1 MKQALIGAQLF
12 SGKEFFDNR
21 ALLIDGENIIDIIN
35 EHNIPNNFET
45 QKLNGGILSPGFID
59 LQVNGGGGKLFNN
72 SPDKQSLNT
81 IIEAHQHFG
90 TTSIMPTVISDSL
103 NVLKRCTTIISEVIE
118 NNKSLL
124 GVHIEGPFFNVK
136 YRGVHQKQYINT
148 INSDYL
154 NLFESL
160 KDFPVMLTLAPEC
173 ISTKQLKHLKSLG
186 FKILAG
192 HTDASYDQLEE
203 AIKYGLDGFTHLFNA
218 MGQISAR
225 EPGVVGSALAF
236 DNAAA
241 SIIVDL
247 HHVHPSLIQM
257 AYKQKPQG
265 KLFFVSDSM
274 ATIHHG
280 EPSFEL
286 YDEVVSESN
295 GRIINSEGK
304 LAGSSITQIDAIKNA
319 YQSCNI
325 PLNDAIAMVTR
336 YPAEYLG
343 VANYLGSLKS
353 GYRADLTHFDLDFQ
367 VHNVWVAGKQ
377 LKQEALCE

>member
-35 EHNIPNNFET
+35 EHDIPNNFEI

-103 NVLKRCTTIISEVIE
+103 NVLKRCTTTISEVIE

-160 KDFPVMLTLAPEC
+160 KDFPVILTLAPEC

-225 EPGVVGSALAF
+225 EPGVVGSALTF
-236 DNAAA
+236 DNATA

-280 EPSFEL
+280 KPSFEL

-377 LKQEALCE
+377 LKQETLCE

>member
-1 MKQALIGAQLF
+1 MKQAIIGSKLF
-12 SGKEFFDNR
+12 NGKKFIEHK
-21 ALLIDGENIIDIIN
+21 ALLIDDQHIAGIVNENS
-35 EHNIPNNFET
+35 IPTDFLIK
-45 QKLNGGILSPGFID
+45 KLDGGILSPGFID

-72 SPDKQSLNT
+72 SPDKESLNT
-81 IIEAHQHFG
+81 IISAHQYFG

-103 NVLKRCTTIISEVIE
+103 NILQKCTDTISNEI
-118 NNKSLL
+118 NNNHSLL
-124 GVHIEGPFFNVK
+124 GIHIEGPFFNVK

-148 INSDYL
+148 INASYL
-154 NLFESL
+154 NLFETL
-160 KDFPVMLTLAPEC
+160 DKFPVMLTLAPEC
-173 ISTKQLKHLKSLG
+173 ISIKQLKHLKSLG

-192 HTDASYDQLEE
+192 HTDANYDQLEE
-203 AIKYGLDGFTHLFNA
+203 AVKYGLDGFTHLFNA

-225 EPGVVGSALAF
+225 EPGVVGSAF
-236 DNAAA
+236 DFDETSA

-247 HHVHPSLIQM
+247 HHVHPSLINLSF
-257 AYKQKPQG
+257 KQKPKG

-274 ATIHHG
+274 ATINHG

-319 YQSCNI
+319 YQKCSI
-325 PLNDAIAMVTR
+325 PLESAISMATL

-343 VANYLGSLKS
+343 VSDYIGQLKK
-353 GYRADLTHFDLDFQ
+353 GYRADLAHFDSNFHVQ
-367 VHNVWVAGKQ
+367 NVWLAGKQ
-377 LKQEALCE
+377 IKEDPQ

>member
-1 MKQALIGAQLF
+1 MKQAITGSKLF
-12 SGKEFFDNR
+12 NGIDFIEHK
-21 ALLIDGENIIDIIN
+21 ALLIEDQHIAGIVNKDS
-35 EHNIPNNFET
+35 IPTDF
-45 QKLNGGILSPGFID
+45 QVKKLDGGILSPGFID

-72 SPDKQSLNT
+72 SPDKESLNT
-81 IIEAHQHFG
+81 IISAHQYFG

-103 NVLKRCTTIISEVIE
+103 NILQKCTDTISNEI
-118 NNKSLL
+118 NNNHSLL
-124 GVHIEGPFFNVK
+124 GIHIEGPFFNVK

-148 INSDYL
+148 INASYL
-154 NLFESL
+154 NLFETL
-160 KDFPVMLTLAPEC
+160 DKFPVMLTLAPEC
-173 ISTKQLKHLKSLG
+173 ISIKQLKHLKSLG

-192 HTDASYDQLEE
+192 HTDANYDQLEE
-203 AIKYGLDGFTHLFNA
+203 AVKYGLDGFTHLFNA

-225 EPGVVGSALAF
+225 EPGVVGSAF
-236 DNAAA
+236 DFDETSA

-247 HHVHPSLIQM
+247 HHVHPSLINLSF
-257 AYKQKPQG
+257 KQKPKG

-274 ATIHHG
+274 ATINHG

-319 YQSCNI
+319 YQKCSI
-325 PLNDAIAMVTR
+325 PLESAISMATL

-343 VANYLGSLKS
+343 VSDYIGQLKK
-353 GYRADLTHFDLDFQ
+353 GYRADLAHFDSNFHVQ
-367 VHNVWVAGKQ
+367 NVWLSGKQ
-377 LKQEALCE
+377 IKEDPQ

>member
-21 ALLIDGENIIDIIN
+21 ALLIDGENIIDVIN
-35 EHNIPNNFET
+35 EHDIPNNFEI

-72 SPDKQSLNT
+72 SPDKESLNA

-103 NVLKRCTTIISEVIE
+103 NVLKRCATTISEEIE
-118 NNKSLL
+118 SNKSLL

-160 KDFPVMLTLAPEC
+160 QDFPVMLTLAPEC

-225 EPGVVGSALAF
+225 EPGVVGSALTF
-236 DNAAA
+236 DNTTA

-325 PLNDAIAMVTR
+325 PLNEALAMASR

-343 VANYLGSLKS
+343 VANYLGSLES
-353 GYRADLTHFDLDFQ
+353 GYRADLTHFSLDLQ
-367 VHNVWVAGKQ
+367 VQNVWVAGKQ
-377 LKQEALCE
+377 LRQDALCE

>member
-1 MKQALIGAQLF
+1 MKQAITGSKLF
-12 SGKEFFDNR
+12 NGIDFIEHK
-21 ALLIDGENIIDIIN
+21 ALLIEDQHIAGIVNKDA
-35 EHNIPNNFET
+35 IPTDF
-45 QKLNGGILSPGFID
+45 QVKKLDGGILSPGFID

-72 SPDKQSLNT
+72 SPDKESLNT
-81 IIEAHQHFG
+81 IISAHQYFG

-103 NVLKRCTTIISEVIE
+103 NILQKCTDTISNEI
-118 NNKSLL
+118 NNNHSLL
-124 GVHIEGPFFNVK
+124 GIHIEGPFFNVK

-148 INSDYL
+148 INASYL
-154 NLFESL
+154 NLFETL
-160 KDFPVMLTLAPEC
+160 NKFPVMLTLAPEC
-173 ISTKQLKHLKSLG
+173 ISIKQLKHLKSLG

-192 HTDASYDQLEE
+192 HTDANYDQLEE
-203 AIKYGLDGFTHLFNA
+203 AVKYGLDGFTHLFNA

-225 EPGVVGSALAF
+225 EPGVVGSAF
-236 DNAAA
+236 DFDETSA

-247 HHVHPSLIQM
+247 HHVHPSLINLSF
-257 AYKQKPQG
+257 KQKPKG

-274 ATIHHG
+274 ATINHG

-319 YQSCNI
+319 YQKCSI
-325 PLNDAIAMVTR
+325 PLESAISMATL

-343 VANYLGSLKS
+343 VSDYIGQLKK
-353 GYRADLTHFDLDFQ
+353 GYRADLAHFDSNFHVQ
-367 VHNVWVAGKQ
+367 NVWLAGKQ
-377 LKQEALCE
+377 IKEDPQ

>member
-1 MKQALIGAQLF
+1 MKQAITGAKIF
-12 SGKEFFDNR
+12 SDHKLLDNK
-21 ALLIDGENIIDIIN
+21 ALLIDGENIIGIVAKNDIPD
-35 EHNIPNNFET
+35 NIKI
-45 QKLNGGILSPGFID
+45 QQLNGGILSPGFID

-72 SPDKQSLNT
+72 SPDKESLDE
-81 IIEAHQHFG
+81 IIKAHQHFG

-103 NVLKRCTTIISEVIE
+103 NVLQRCTSTISNEIN

-148 INSDYL
+148 INNDYL

-160 KDFPVMLTLAPEC
+160 QGFPVMLTLAPEC
-173 ISTKQLKHLKSLG
+173 ISIKQLKHLKSLG

-225 EPGVVGSALAF
+225 EPGVVGSALNF
-236 DNAAA
+236 NNTAA

-247 HHVHPSLIQM
+247 HHVHPSLIEM
-257 AYKQKPQG
+257 SYKQKPKG

-274 ATIHHG
+274 ATINHG

-295 GRIINSEGK
+295 GRLINSEGK

-319 YQSCNI
+319 YTSCNI
-325 PLNDAIAMVTR
+325 PLSDAIAMATS

-343 VANYLGSLKS
+343 VSDYLGSLKAN
-353 GYRADLTHFDLDFQ
+353 YRADLAHFDIDFN
-367 VHNVWVAGKQ
+367 VKNVWVAGKH
-377 LKQEALCE
+377 LKQEAS

>member
-1 MKQALIGAQLF
+1 MKQAITGSKLF
-12 SGKEFFDNR
+12 NGIDFIEHK
-21 ALLIDGENIIDIIN
+21 ALLIENQHIAGIVN
-35 EHNIPNNFET
+35 EDAIPTDF
-45 QKLNGGILSPGFID
+45 QVKKLDGGILSPGFID

-72 SPDKQSLNT
+72 SPDKESLNT
-81 IIEAHQHFG
+81 IISAHQYFG

-103 NVLKRCTTIISEVIE
+103 NILQKCTDTISNEID
-118 NNKSLL
+118 NNHSLL
-124 GVHIEGPFFNVK
+124 GIHIEGPFFNVK

-148 INSDYL
+148 INASYL
-154 NLFESL
+154 NLFETL
-160 KDFPVMLTLAPEC
+160 DKFPVMLTLAPEC
-173 ISTKQLKHLKSLG
+173 ISIKQLKHLKSLG

-192 HTDASYDQLEE
+192 HTDANYDQLEE
-203 AIKYGLDGFTHLFNA
+203 AVKYGLDGFTHLFNA

-225 EPGVVGSALAF
+225 EPGVVGSAF
-236 DNAAA
+236 DFDETSA

-247 HHVHPSLIQM
+247 HHVHPSLINLSF
-257 AYKQKPQG
+257 KQKPKG

-274 ATIHHG
+274 ATINHG

-319 YQSCNI
+319 YQKCSI
-325 PLNDAIAMVTR
+325 PLESAISMATL

-343 VANYLGSLKS
+343 VSDYIGQLKK
-353 GYRADLTHFDLDFQ
+353 GYRADLAHFNSSFHVQ
-367 VHNVWVAGKQ
+367 NVWLAGKQ
-377 LKQEALCE
+377 IKEDPQ

>member
-1 MKQALIGAQLF
+1 MKQAITGSKLF
-12 SGKEFFDNR
+12 NGIDFIEHK
-21 ALLIDGENIIDIIN
+21 ALLIDDQHITGIVN
-35 EHNIPNNFET
+35 EDAIPTDF
-45 QKLNGGILSPGFID
+45 QVKKLDGGILSPGFID

-72 SPDKQSLNT
+72 SPDKESLNT
-81 IIEAHQHFG
+81 IISAHQYFG

-103 NVLKRCTTIISEVIE
+103 NILQKCTDTISNEID
-118 NNKSLL
+118 NNHSLL
-124 GVHIEGPFFNVK
+124 GIHIEGPFFNVK

-148 INSDYL
+148 INASYL
-154 NLFESL
+154 NLFETL
-160 KDFPVMLTLAPEC
+160 NKFPVMLTLAPEC
-173 ISTKQLKHLKSLG
+173 ISIKQLKHLKSLG

-192 HTDASYDQLEE
+192 HTDANYDQLEE
-203 AIKYGLDGFTHLFNA
+203 AVKYGLDGFTHLFNA

-225 EPGVVGSALAF
+225 EPGVVGSAF
-236 DNAAA
+236 DFDETSA

-247 HHVHPSLIQM
+247 HHVHPSLINLSF
-257 AYKQKPQG
+257 KQKPKG

-274 ATIHHG
+274 ATINHG

-319 YQSCNI
+319 YQKCSI
-325 PLNDAIAMVTR
+325 PLESAISMATL

-343 VANYLGSLKS
+343 VSDYIGQLKK
-353 GYRADLTHFDLDFQ
+353 GYRADLTHFDSNFHVQ
-367 VHNVWVAGKQ
+367 NVWLAGKQ
-377 LKQEALCE
+377 IKEDPQ

>member
-1 MKQALIGAQLF
+1 MKQAITGSKLF
-12 SGKEFFDNR
+12 NGIDFIEHK
-21 ALLIDGENIIDIIN
+21 ALLIEDQHIAGIVNKDA
-35 EHNIPNNFET
+35 IPTDF
-45 QKLNGGILSPGFID
+45 QVKKLDGGILSPGFID

-72 SPDKQSLNT
+72 SPDKESLNT
-81 IIEAHQHFG
+81 IISAHQYFG

-103 NVLKRCTTIISEVIE
+103 NILQKCTDTISNEID
-118 NNKSLL
+118 NNHSLL
-124 GVHIEGPFFNVK
+124 GIHIEGPFFNVK

-148 INSDYL
+148 INASYL
-154 NLFESL
+154 NLFETL
-160 KDFPVMLTLAPEC
+160 DKFPVMLTLAPEC
-173 ISTKQLKHLKSLG
+173 ISIKQLKHLNSLG

-192 HTDASYDQLEE
+192 HTDANYDQLEE

-225 EPGVVGSALAF
+225 EPGVVGSAF
-236 DNAAA
+236 DFDETSA

-247 HHVHPSLIQM
+247 HHVHPSLINLSF
-257 AYKQKPQG
+257 KQKPKG

-274 ATIHHG
+274 ATINHG

-319 YQSCNI
+319 YQKCSI
-325 PLNDAIAMVTR
+325 PLESAISMATL

-343 VANYLGSLKS
+343 VSDYIGQLKK
-353 GYRADLTHFDLDFQ
+353 GYRADLAHFDSNFHVQ
-367 VHNVWVAGKQ
+367 NVWLAGKQ
-377 LKQEALCE
+377 IKEDPQ

>member
-1 MKQALIGAQLF
+1 MKQALIGSQLF

-35 EHNIPNNFET
+35 EHDIPKNFEI

-72 SPDKQSLNT
+72 SPDKESLNT

-103 NVLKRCTTIISEVIE
+103 NVLKRCTTTISEEIE

-225 EPGVVGSALAF
+225 EPGVVGSALTF
-236 DNAAA
+236 DNATA
-241 SIIVDL
+241 SVIVDL

-325 PLNDAIAMVTR
+325 PLNETLAMASR

-343 VANYLGSLKS
+343 VANYLGSLKPD
-353 GYRADLTHFDLDFQ
+353 YRADLTHFDLDFQ

-377 LKQEALCE
+377 LRQEALCE

>member
-1 MKQALIGAQLF
+1 MKQAITGSKLF
-12 SGKEFFDNR
+12 NGIDFIEHK
-21 ALLIDGENIIDIIN
+21 ALLIEDQHIAGIVNKDA
-35 EHNIPNNFET
+35 IPTDFQVKKIE
-45 QKLNGGILSPGFID
+45 GGILSPGFID

-72 SPDKQSLNT
+72 SPDKESLNT
-81 IIEAHQHFG
+81 IISAHQYFG

-103 NVLKRCTTIISEVIE
+103 NILQKCTDTISNEID
-118 NNKSLL
+118 NNHSLL
-124 GVHIEGPFFNVK
+124 GIHIEGPFFNVK

-148 INSDYL
+148 INASYL
-154 NLFESL
+154 NLFETL
-160 KDFPVMLTLAPEC
+160 DKFPVMLTLAPEC
-173 ISTKQLKHLKSLG
+173 ISIKQLKHLNSLG

-192 HTDASYDQLEE
+192 HTDANYDQLEE
-203 AIKYGLDGFTHLFNA
+203 AVKYGLDGFTHLFNA

-225 EPGVVGSALAF
+225 EPGVVGSAF
-236 DNAAA
+236 DFDETSA

-247 HHVHPSLIQM
+247 HHVHPSLINLSF
-257 AYKQKPQG
+257 KQKPKG

-274 ATIHHG
+274 ATINHG

-319 YQSCNI
+319 YQKCSI
-325 PLNDAIAMVTR
+325 PLESAISMATL

-343 VANYLGSLKS
+343 VSDYIGQLKK
-353 GYRADLTHFDLDFQ
+353 GYRADLAHFDSNFHVQ
-367 VHNVWVAGKQ
+367 NVWLAGKQ
-377 LKQEALCE
+377 IKEDPQ

>member
-21 ALLIDGENIIDIIN
+21 ALLIDGENIIDVIN
-35 EHNIPNNFET
+35 EHDIPNNFEI

-72 SPDKQSLNT
+72 SPDKESLNA

-103 NVLKRCTTIISEVIE
+103 NVLKRCATTISEEIE
-118 NNKSLL
+118 SNKSLL

-154 NLFESL
+154 NLFENL

-225 EPGVVGSALAF
+225 EPGVVGSALTF
-236 DNAAA
+236 DNATA

-286 YDEVVSESN
+286 YDEIVSESK

-325 PLNDAIAMVTR
+325 PLNEALAMASR

-353 GYRADLTHFDLDFQ
+353 GYRADLTHFGLDFQ
-367 VHNVWVAGKQ
+367 VQNVWIAGKQ

>member
-35 EHNIPNNFET
+35 EHDIPKNFEIK
-45 QKLNGGILSPGFID
+45 KLNGGILSPGFID

-72 SPDKQSLNT
+72 SPDKESLNT
-81 IIEAHQHFG
+81 IIKAHQHFG

-103 NVLKRCTTIISEVIE
+103 NVLKRCTTTISEEIE

-203 AIKYGLDGFTHLFNA
+203 AIKYGLDGFTHLFNG

-225 EPGVVGSALAF
+225 EPGVVGSALTF

-377 LKQEALCE
+377 LKQESLCE

>member
-1 MKQALIGAQLF
+1 MKQAITGSKLF
-12 SGKEFFDNR
+12 NGIDFIEHKV
-21 ALLIDGENIIDIIN
+21 LLIDDQHIAGIVN
-35 EHNIPNNFET
+35 EDAIPTEF
-45 QKLNGGILSPGFID
+45 QVKKLEGGILSPGFID

-72 SPDKQSLNT
+72 SPDKESLNT
-81 IIEAHQHFG
+81 IISAHQYFG

-103 NVLKRCTTIISEVIE
+103 NILQKCTDTISNEID
-118 NNKSLL
+118 NNHSLL
-124 GVHIEGPFFNVK
+124 GIHIEGPFFNVK

-148 INSDYL
+148 INASYL
-154 NLFESL
+154 NLFETL
-160 KDFPVMLTLAPEC
+160 DKFPVMLTLAPEC
-173 ISTKQLKHLKSLG
+173 ISIKQLKHLKSLG

-192 HTDASYDQLEE
+192 HTDANYDQLEE
-203 AIKYGLDGFTHLFNA
+203 AVKYGLDGFTHLFNA

-225 EPGVVGSALAF
+225 EPGVVGSAF
-236 DNAAA
+236 DFDETSA

-247 HHVHPSLIQM
+247 HHVHPSLINLSF
-257 AYKQKPQG
+257 KQKPKG

-274 ATIHHG
+274 ATINHG

-319 YQSCNI
+319 YQKCSI
-325 PLNDAIAMVTR
+325 PLESAISMATL

-343 VANYLGSLKS
+343 VSDYIGQLKK
-353 GYRADLTHFDLDFQ
+353 GYRADLAHFDSNFHVQ
-367 VHNVWVAGKQ
+367 NVWLAGKQ
-377 LKQEALCE
+377 IKEDPQ

>member
-72 SPDKQSLNT
+72 SPDKESLNA

-103 NVLKRCTTIISEVIE
+103 NVLKRCTTTISEVIE

-225 EPGVVGSALAF
+225 EPGVVGSALTF

>member
-1 MKQALIGAQLF
+1 MKQAITGSKLF
-12 SGKEFFDNR
+12 NGIDFIEHK
-21 ALLIDGENIIDIIN
+21 ALLIEDQHIAGIVNKDA
-35 EHNIPNNFET
+35 IPTDF
-45 QKLNGGILSPGFID
+45 QVKKLEGGILSPGFID

-72 SPDKQSLNT
+72 SPDKESLNT
-81 IIEAHQHFG
+81 IISAHQYFG

-103 NVLKRCTTIISEVIE
+103 NILQKCTDTISNEID
-118 NNKSLL
+118 NNHSLL
-124 GVHIEGPFFNVK
+124 GIHIEGPFFNVK

-148 INSDYL
+148 INASYL
-154 NLFESL
+154 NLFETL
-160 KDFPVMLTLAPEC
+160 DKFPVMLTLAPEC
-173 ISTKQLKHLKSLG
+173 ISIKQLKHLKSLG

-192 HTDASYDQLEE
+192 HTDANYDQLEE
-203 AIKYGLDGFTHLFNA
+203 AVKYGLDGFTHLFNA

-225 EPGVVGSALAF
+225 EPGVVGSAF
-236 DNAAA
+236 DFDETSA

-247 HHVHPSLIQM
+247 HHVHPSLINLSF
-257 AYKQKPQG
+257 KQKPKG

-274 ATIHHG
+274 ATINHG

-319 YQSCNI
+319 YQKCSI
-325 PLNDAIAMVTR
+325 PLESAISMATL

-343 VANYLGSLKS
+343 VSDYIGQLKK
-353 GYRADLTHFDLDFQ
+353 GYRADLAHFDSNFHVQ
-367 VHNVWVAGKQ
+367 NVWLAGKQ
-377 LKQEALCE
+377 IKEDPQ

>member
-1 MKQALIGAQLF
+1 MKKAITGSKLF
-12 SGKEFFDNR
+12 DGKEFIEHK
-21 ALLIDGENIIDIIN
+21 ALLIDDQHIAGITNEDDI
-35 EHNIPNNFET
+35 PPDFEV
-45 QKLNGGILSPGFID
+45 QKLDGGILSPGLID

-72 SPDKQSLNT
+72 SPDKDSLNT
-81 IIEAHQHFG
+81 IISAHQYFG

-103 NVLKRCTTIISEVIE
+103 NILQKCTDTISNEIK
-118 NNKSLL
+118 NNHSLL
-124 GVHIEGPFFNVK
+124 GLHIEGPFFNVK

-148 INSDYL
+148 INASYL
-154 NLFESL
+154 NLFETL
-160 KDFPVMLTLAPEC
+160 DKFPVMLTLAPEC
-173 ISTKQLKHLKSLG
+173 ISIKQLKHLKSLG

-192 HTDASYDQLEE
+192 HTDANYDQLEE

-225 EPGVVGSALAF
+225 EPGVVGSAF
-236 DNAAA
+236 DFDETTA

-247 HHVHPSLIQM
+247 HHVHPSLINLSF
-257 AYKQKPQG
+257 KQKPKG

-274 ATIHHG
+274 ATINHG

-319 YQSCNI
+319 YQKCSI
-325 PLNDAIAMVTR
+325 PLESAISMATL

-343 VANYLGSLKS
+343 VSDYIGQLKK
-353 GYRADLTHFDLDFQ
+353 GYRADLAHFDSNFHVQ
-367 VHNVWVAGKQ
+367 NVWLAGKQ
-377 LKQEALCE
+377 IKEDPQ

>member
-1 MKQALIGAQLF
+1 MKQAITGSKLF
-12 SGKEFFDNR
+12 NGKKFIEHKV
-21 ALLIDGENIIDIIN
+21 LLIDNQHIVGIVN
-35 EHNIPNNFET
+35 EDAIPTDFLIK
-45 QKLNGGILSPGFID
+45 KLDGGILSPGFID

-72 SPDKQSLNT
+72 SPDKESLNT
-81 IIEAHQHFG
+81 IISAHQYFG

-103 NVLKRCTTIISEVIE
+103 NILQKCTDTISNEI
-118 NNKSLL
+118 NNNHSLL

-148 INSDYL
+148 INASYL
-154 NLFESL
+154 NLFETL
-160 KDFPVMLTLAPEC
+160 DKFPVMLTLAPEC
-173 ISTKQLKHLKSLG
+173 ISIKQLKHLKSFG

-192 HTDASYDQLEE
+192 HTDANYDQLEE
-203 AIKYGLDGFTHLFNA
+203 AVKYGLDGFTHLFNA

-225 EPGVVGSALAF
+225 EPGVVGSALDF
-236 DNAAA
+236 DKTSA

-247 HHVHPSLIQM
+247 HHVHPSLINLSF
-257 AYKQKPQG
+257 KQKPKG

-274 ATIHHG
+274 ATINHG

-319 YQSCNI
+319 SQKCSI
-325 PLNDAIAMVTR
+325 PLDSAISMATL

-343 VANYLGSLKS
+343 VSNYIGQLKK
-353 GYRADLTHFDLDFQ
+353 GYRADLAHFDSNFHVQ
-367 VHNVWVAGKQ
+367 NVWLAGKQ
-377 LKQEALCE
+377 IKEDPQ

>member
-1 MKQALIGAQLF
+1 MKQAITGSKLF
-12 SGKEFFDNR
+12 NGIDFIEHK
-21 ALLIDGENIIDIIN
+21 ALLIEDQHIAGIVSNDA
-35 EHNIPNNFET
+35 IPTDF
-45 QKLNGGILSPGFID
+45 QVKKLEGGILSPGFID

-72 SPDKQSLNT
+72 SPDKESLNT
-81 IIEAHQHFG
+81 IISAHQYFG

-103 NVLKRCTTIISEVIE
+103 NILQKCTDTISNEI
-118 NNKSLL
+118 NNNHSLL
-124 GVHIEGPFFNVK
+124 GIHIEGPFFNVK

-148 INSDYL
+148 INASYL
-154 NLFESL
+154 NLFETL
-160 KDFPVMLTLAPEC
+160 DKFPVMLTLAPEC
-173 ISTKQLKHLKSLG
+173 ISIKQLKHLKSLG

-192 HTDASYDQLEE
+192 HTDANYDQLEE
-203 AIKYGLDGFTHLFNA
+203 AVKYGLDGFTHLFNA

-225 EPGVVGSALAF
+225 EPGVVGSAF
-236 DNAAA
+236 DFDETSA

-247 HHVHPSLIQM
+247 HHVHPSLINLSF
-257 AYKQKPQG
+257 KQKPKG

-274 ATIHHG
+274 ATINHG

-319 YQSCNI
+319 YQKCSI
-325 PLNDAIAMVTR
+325 PLESAISMATL

-343 VANYLGSLKS
+343 VSDYIGQLKK
-353 GYRADLTHFDLDFQ
+353 GYRADLAHFDSNFHVQ
-367 VHNVWVAGKQ
+367 NVWLAGKQ
-377 LKQEALCE
+377 IKEDPQ

>member
-21 ALLIDGENIIDIIN
+21 ALLIDGENIIDVIN
-35 EHNIPNNFET
+35 EHDIPNNFEI

-72 SPDKQSLNT
+72 SPDKESLNA

-103 NVLKRCTTIISEVIE
+103 NVLKRCATTISEEIE
-118 NNKSLL
+118 CNKSLL

-160 KDFPVMLTLAPEC
+160 QDFPVMLTLAPEC

-225 EPGVVGSALAF
+225 EPGVVGSALTF
-236 DNAAA
+236 DNTTA

-325 PLNDAIAMVTR
+325 PLNEALAMASR

-343 VANYLGSLKS
+343 VANYLGSLES
-353 GYRADLTHFDLDFQ
+353 GYRADLTHFSLDFQ
-367 VHNVWVAGKQ
+367 VQNVWVAGKQ
-377 LKQEALCE
+377 LRQDALCE

>member
-21 ALLIDGENIIDIIN
+21 ALLIDGENIIDVIN
-35 EHNIPNNFET
+35 EHDIPNNFEI

-72 SPDKQSLNT
+72 SPDKESLNA

-103 NVLKRCTTIISEVIE
+103 NVLKRCATTISEEIE
-118 NNKSLL
+118 SNKSLL

-160 KDFPVMLTLAPEC
+160 QDFPVMLTLAPEC

-225 EPGVVGSALAF
+225 EPGVVGSALTF
-236 DNAAA
+236 DNTTA

-325 PLNDAIAMVTR
+325 PLNEALAMASR

-343 VANYLGSLKS
+343 VANYLGSLES
-353 GYRADLTHFDLDFQ
+353 GYRADLTHFSLDFQ
-367 VHNVWVAGKQ
+367 VQNVWVAGKQ
-377 LKQEALCE
+377 LRQDALCE

>member
-103 NVLKRCTTIISEVIE
+103 NVLKRCTTTISEVIE

-225 EPGVVGSALAF
+225 EPGVVGSALTF
-236 DNAAA
+236 DNATA

-343 VANYLGSLKS
+343 VANYLGSVKS

>member
-1 MKQALIGAQLF
+1 MKQAITGSKLF
-12 SGKEFFDNR
+12 NGIDFIEHK
-21 ALLIDGENIIDIIN
+21 ALLIDDQHIAGIVN
-35 EHNIPNNFET
+35 EDAIPTDFSL
-45 QKLNGGILSPGFID
+45 QKLDGGILSPGFID

-72 SPDKQSLNT
+72 SPDKESLNT
-81 IIEAHQHFG
+81 IISAHQYFG

-103 NVLKRCTTIISEVIE
+103 NILQKCTDTISNEI
-118 NNKSLL
+118 NNNHSLL
-124 GVHIEGPFFNVK
+124 GIHIEGPFFNVK

-148 INSDYL
+148 INASYL
-154 NLFESL
+154 NLFETL
-160 KDFPVMLTLAPEC
+160 DKFPVMLTLAPEC
-173 ISTKQLKHLKSLG
+173 ISIKQLKHLNSLG

-192 HTDASYDQLEE
+192 HTDANYDQLEE
-203 AIKYGLDGFTHLFNA
+203 AVKYGLDGFTHLFNA

-225 EPGVVGSALAF
+225 EPGVVGSAF
-236 DNAAA
+236 DFDETSA

-247 HHVHPSLIQM
+247 HHVHPSLINLSF
-257 AYKQKPQG
+257 KQKPKG

-274 ATIHHG
+274 ATINHG

-319 YQSCNI
+319 YQKCSI
-325 PLNDAIAMVTR
+325 PLESAISMATL

-343 VANYLGSLKS
+343 VSDYIGQLKK
-353 GYRADLTHFDLDFQ
+353 GYRADLAHFDSNFHVQ
-367 VHNVWVAGKQ
+367 NVWLAGKQ
-377 LKQEALCE
+377 IKEDPQ